1 MNATLSQYVDAFA
14 KLHVNR
20 RGGHVSPHKPA
31 MLLAVLSLVDNGGLV
46 ENRIE
51 YGPELL
57 ELFREYFKI
66 VKTTSDRCTPL
77 LPYFYLKGDKFWHH
91 RPQSGQETVYA
102 AMSDP
107 GSVPQLLA
115 VVECA
120 CLDDDLFALV
130 ANKTSREVLRNTLI
144 ERYFASHRDALLEL
158 SRQEDEIGE
167 YRKGLEK
174 SAPPS
179 RVREASTEVFGDA
192 TRRTAFRRTVTSAYD
207 YQCAA
212 CGSRVILG
220 DLVLVDAAHLIP
232 FSESHDDDPC
242 NGMALCKNH
251 HWAMDRYLIAPGPD
265 RLWHVSRRL
274 DDRLEGQ
281 QELLKLNRRGILLPM
296 KRKYHPRDDS
306 LQWRMERMKECA

>member
-77 LPYFYLKGDKFWHH
+77 LPYFYLKGDRFWHH
-91 RPQSGQETVYA
+91 RPHPGQEAVYA

-115 VVECA
+115 VAESA
-120 CLDDDLFALV
+120 YLDEDLFALV
-130 ANKTSREVLRNTLI
+130 ADRASREVLRNTLI
-144 ERYFASHRDALLEL
+144 ECYFASHRDELLAL
-158 SRQEDEIGE
+158 SRQEDEIGL
-167 YRKGLEK
+167 YRQRLEQTE
-174 SAPPS
+174 PS
-179 RVREASTEVFGDA
+179 RVCEESEKGFAEA

-232 FSESHDDDPC
+232 FSESRDDDPC

-281 QELLKLNRRGILLPM
+281 QELLKLNRRGILLPT